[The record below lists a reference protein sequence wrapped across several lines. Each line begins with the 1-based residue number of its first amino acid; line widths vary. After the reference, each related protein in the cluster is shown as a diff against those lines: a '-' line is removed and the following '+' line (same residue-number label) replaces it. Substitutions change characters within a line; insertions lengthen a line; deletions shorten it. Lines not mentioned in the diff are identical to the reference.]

1 MSENIGSRVTYL
13 LIGLGVGSALG
24 VFLAPKSG
32 KDTRKYLV
40 QKAEEGTRY
49 AQRQVR
55 DLRER
60 AEDFV
65 EQGQKVATQQKVLIS
80 GAIDA
85 GRDAYHRVMFKV
97 V

>member
-1 MSENIGSRVTYL
+1 MSETTGWKVSYL
-13 LIGLGVGSALG
+13 LMGLGIGSALG
-24 VFLAPKSG
+24 VFFAPKSG

-40 QKAEEGTRY
+40 EKAEEGTKY
-49 AQRQVR
+49 AQRQVH

-60 AEDFV
+60 GEEFV
-65 EQGQKVATQQKVLIS
+65 EQGQKVVAHQKELIS

-85 GRDAYHRVMFKV
+85 GRDAYHQVMSKV